1 MTTELKPYDDSKI
14 AELERLSSDYASL
27 VVTKENIKEA
37 DKARLVLKNARLD
50 IQKVEKH
57 NDNIL
62 KNMRTQNKE
71 KAALYIALIEPV
83 EIRLQSDIDG
93 INAEIEMERRKEQ
106 QRIDALVATLNTIN
120 QKIVEVSTCNDY
132 KMLMEIIKVV
142 ITQEQM
148 DDKQYGDKIKEA
160 HDNLMIAGQDR
171 LELLELR
178 ELKEKALREK
188 AEKEAAAKMES
199 EEVFTFTTDVIP
211 ATYTFMSA
219 SQTPAL
225 GLKPKHNDIQPV
237 VPIGGREANGP
248 WKLFHLGYHFTLDS
262 KLTKEQ
268 YEKIAAA
275 ISDVLDNEEV
285 M

>member
-27 VVTKENIKEA
+27 VVTRENIKEA

-71 KAALYIALIEPV
+71 KALLYVNIIEPIELRIQRDV
-83 EIRLQSDIDG
+83 DG
-93 INAEIEMERRKEQ
+93 INAEIEMELRKEQ

-120 QKIVEVSTCNDY
+120 QKIVEVSTCNDS
-132 KMLMEIIKVV
+132 KMLMEIMKVV

-148 DDKQYGDKIKEA
+148 DDKQYGNKIQEA
-160 HDNLMIAGQDR
+160 HDNLMLAVQDR

-178 ELKEKALREK
+178 EAKEKALREK

-199 EEVFTFTTDVIP
+199 EEVFTDTTDEIP
-211 ATYTFMSA
+211 ATYTPMPA
-219 SQTPAL
+219 SQTPTL
-225 GLKPKHNDIQPV
+225 VLKPKHNDIQPV
-237 VPIGGREANGP
+237 VPIGGAAKSNDYT
-248 WKLFHLGYHFTLDS
+248 FNHLGYRFTIDG
-262 KLTKEQ
+262 KLTESQ
-268 YEKIAAA
+268 FAKIAAA
-275 ISDVLDNEEV
+275 ITDILDNEEV